1 MGYLKDSNRIK
12 MEDFIY
18 QLAEEIL
25 SDLRLDKM
33 LVNISERI
41 KDYIGAERAS
51 LFVYDPEQD
60 TLNSVVILADS
71 KTLKTVEI
79 PVSKESIAGYT
90 AISGK
95 ILNIKD
101 VHNFDELYK
110 IDRQLRYHSP
120 WLHIPQVETKSMIS
134 VPIKKDGK
142 LLGVFQAINK
152 KGGFTEEDEKKL
164 KKMIPLIA
172 IALDRALSL
181 NQLEMLRSIE
191 RTILDNVMEGIALID
206 LNYRI
211 KEVNSSFIEMLGFRF
226 SENELKNRSIFE
238 FIPPLKDYERNLDFV
253 VDNNISEEIPME
265 IMRVKIIPINWEC
278 LHKKDIKY
286 LALIFNFPRG

>member
-1 MGYLKDSNRIK
+1 

-18 QLAEEIL
+18 QLAKEIL

-33 LVNISERI
+33 LVNISEKI
-41 KDYIGAERAS
+41 KNYIGAERAS
-51 LFVYDPEQD
+51 LFVYDQEQD
-60 TLNSVVILADS
+60 TLNSVVLLADS
-71 KTLKTVEI
+71 KTVKTVQI

-95 ILNIKD
+95 ILNIKN
-101 VHNFDELYK
+101 VHDFDELYK

-120 WLHIPQVETKSMIS
+120 WLYIPEVETKSMIS

-142 LLGVFQAINK
+142 IFGVFQAINK
-152 KGGFTEEDEKKL
+152 NGGFTKEDEKKL
-164 KKMIPLIA
+164 KKLVPLIA

-226 SENELKNRSIFE
+226 SEDELRNRSIFDL
-238 FIPPLKDYERNLDFV
+238 IPPLRDYEKNFDFV

-278 LHKKDIKY
+278 LHRKDIKY